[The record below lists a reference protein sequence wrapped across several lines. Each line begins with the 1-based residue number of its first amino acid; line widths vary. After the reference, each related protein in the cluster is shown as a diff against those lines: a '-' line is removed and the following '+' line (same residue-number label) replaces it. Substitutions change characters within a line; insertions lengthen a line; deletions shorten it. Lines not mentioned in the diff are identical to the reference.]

1 MSVLS
6 VAIIRRSAKWWLGIL
21 LSIICLALVLRGVV
35 LADVLAAL
43 ARTNY
48 GLMALAVVTVVLTGM
63 AKTARWQLLFYP
75 NQARLRFEGLFGA
88 LMIGQM
94 VNLAVPARLGD
105 LVRAY
110 TVGATEGVS
119 KSLALGTI
127 VVEKLFDMLMTL
139 LCLIFL
145 FLLIYLPSWVWDLG
159 FSLAI
164 STGSVLVVAL
174 AMTYQRDRILRG
186 VAALL
191 RLLPPLAARQLY
203 LQIESALKGLEVLG
217 HVQAN
222 LGIWG
227 WSLLIW
233 ALAVAT
239 NYIVFLAMR
248 MALPLVAALFLLI
261 VLQVGGAVPSSPG
274 KVGVFQ
280 YLCVLAL
287 SLFSMERSVTLGC
300 SLVLYLVVFLPPL
313 LLGVFFSSRSPVAFH
328 ALKSEDPVVVLSG
341 EDAC

>member
-1 MSVLS
+1 VGALS
-6 VAIIRRSAKWWLGIL
+6 VATIRRSAKWWLGIL
-21 LSIICLALVLRGVV
+21 LSVICLVLALRGVA

-43 ARTNY
+43 TRTNY
-48 GLMALAVVTVVLTGM
+48 GLVAVAVVTVVLTGI
-63 AKTARWQLLFYP
+63 AKTVRWRLLFYP
-75 NQARLRFEGLFGA
+75 NQPQLRFEGLFGA

-94 VNLAVPARLGD
+94 VNLAIPARLGE
-105 LVRAY
+105 LARAY

-139 LCLIFL
+139 FCLILL
-145 FLLIYLPSWVWDLG
+145 FLLIYLPSWVWELG

-164 STGSVLVVAL
+164 GTGAVLVVVL
-174 AMTYQRDRILRG
+174 AMTYQRDRILQG
-186 VAALL
+186 VAVLL
-191 RLLPPLAARQLY
+191 RLLPPLAGRQLY
-203 LQIESALKGLEVLG
+203 LQIESALKGLEVLR
-217 HVQAN
+217 HVQAS

-233 ALAVAT
+233 GLAVAT
-239 NYIVFLAMR
+239 NYIVFLAMS
-248 MALPLVAALFLLI
+248 MALPLVAALFLLA

-280 YLCVLAL
+280 YLCMLAL
-287 SLFSMERSVTLGC
+287 SFFSVERSVTLGC

-313 LLGVFFSSRSPVAFH
+313 LLGAFFLSRSSVAFH
-328 ALKSEDPVVVLSG
+328 ALKSGGAVVVVPG
-341 EDAC
+341 EDVR

>member
-1 MSVLS
+1 VRALS
-6 VAIIRRSAKWWLGIL
+6 VATIRRSAKWWLGIL
-21 LSIICLALVLRGVV
+21 LSIICLVLALRGVA

-43 ARTNY
+43 TRTNY
-48 GLMALAVVTVVLTGM
+48 GLVALAVVTVVLTGM
-63 AKTARWQLLFYP
+63 AKTTRWRLLFYP
-75 NQARLRFEGLFGA
+75 NQAQLRFEGLFGA
-88 LMIGQM
+88 LVMGQM
-94 VNLAVPARLGD
+94 VNLAIPARLGE

-110 TVGATEGVS
+110 TVGATEEVS

-139 LCLIFL
+139 FCLIL
-145 FLLIYLPSWVWDLG
+145 LLLLIYLPSWVWELG

-164 STGSVLVVAL
+164 GTGAVLVMAL
-174 AMTYQRDRILRG
+174 ATTYQRDRILRG

-191 RLLPPLAARQLY
+191 RLLPPLAGRQLY
-203 LQIESALKGLEVLG
+203 LQMESALKSFEVIR

-233 ALAVAT
+233 VLAVVT
-239 NYIVFLAMR
+239 NYVVFLAMR
-248 MALPLVAALFLLI
+248 MALPLSAALFLLV
-261 VLQVGGAVPSSPG
+261 VLQIGGAVPSSPG

-287 SLFSMERSVTLGC
+287 SLFSVERSIALGC

-313 LLGVFFSSRSPVAFH
+313 LLGAFFLSRSSVAFH
-328 ALKSEDPVVVLSG
+328 ALKSGGAVVVVPR
-341 EDAC
+341 EDVR

>member
-1 MSVLS
+1 VGALS
-6 VAIIRRSAKWWLGIL
+6 AATIRRSAKWWLGIL
-21 LSIICLALVLRGVV
+21 LSAICLVLALRGVV
-35 LADVLAAL
+35 LADALFAL

-48 GLMALAVVTVVLTGM
+48 GLVALAVVIVVLTGI
-63 AKTARWQLLFYP
+63 AKTARWRLLFYP
-75 NQARLRFEGLFGA
+75 NQAQLRFEGLFGA

-94 VNLAVPARLGD
+94 VNLAIPARLGE

-139 LCLIFL
+139 LCLILL
-145 FLLIYLPSWVWDLG
+145 FLLIYLPSWMWELG

-164 STGSVLVVAL
+164 GTGAVLVLAL

-191 RLLPPLAARQLY
+191 RLLPPLAGRQLY
-203 LQIESALKGLEVLG
+203 LQIESALKGLEVLR

-233 ALAVAT
+233 VLAVAT

-248 MALPLVAALFLLI
+248 MALPLVAALFLLV

-280 YLCVLAL
+280 YFCVLAL
-287 SLFSMERSVTLGC
+287 SLFSVERSVTLGC

-313 LLGVFFSSRSPVAFH
+313 LLGAFFLSRSPVAFH
-328 ALKSEDPVVVLSG
+328 ALKAGGPVVVLPG
-341 EDAC
+341 EDAR